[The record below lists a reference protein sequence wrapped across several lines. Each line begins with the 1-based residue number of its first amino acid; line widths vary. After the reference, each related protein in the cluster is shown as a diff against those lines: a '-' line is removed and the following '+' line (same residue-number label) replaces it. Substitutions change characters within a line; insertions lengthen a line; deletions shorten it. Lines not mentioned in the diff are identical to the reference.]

1 MHEIYELKE
10 LLMKELEEYGRKRDL
25 STGSLEVVDKLAH
38 TIKNLCKIIEA
49 AEEEEGYS
57 ERGGSYASYAR
68 GGQGGGRGGNRGGGS
83 NRGGSNRGSYE
94 GGNMGGNMGGMSGE
108 GSYAR
113 GGGGRGRNARRDSMG
128 RYSSEQGYSRDAE
141 EMAEQLRELM
151 EDAPDEMIRRDIE
164 KLLRKVEQM

>member
-10 LLMKELEEYGRKRDL
+10 MLMKELEEYGRKRDL

-57 ERGGSYASYAR
+57 ERGGSYAGGSYAR
-68 GGQGGGRGGNRGGGS
+68 GGRGGGS

-94 GGNMGGNMGGMSGE
+94 GGGNMGGMSGE

-128 RYSSEQGYSRDAE
+128 RYSSEQGYSREAE
-141 EMAEQLRELM
+141 EMADQLRELM
-151 EDAPDEMIRRDIE
+151 EEAPDEMIRRDIE